1 VWDTLLAFE
10 STEDTVEC
18 CISKSTWKLQALVMQ
33 IIIHFD
39 DKPQIICMGQ
49 LLGIPRVLDD
59 LTGEGDL
66 TEAAW
71 ILISWIPRTCI
82 VHSKLHTETISLGD
96 EMHYEWRHGQMIK
109 GPRHTASACGKRS
122 ALANAPH
129 GS

>member
-1 VWDTLLAFE
+1 VLSFKNH
-10 STEDTVEC
+10 VE
-18 CISKSTWKLQALVMQ
+18 LVMQ

-39 DKPQIICMGQ
+39 NKPQIICMAQ

-66 TEAAW
+66 TEAAS

-82 VHSKLHTETISLGD
+82 MHSKLLTETISLGD
-96 EMHYEWRHGQMIK
+96 EMQYEWRHGQMTK